1 MKQLNEDLKTG
12 KLKNVYLLCG
22 EEAYLKRQYR
32 NRIRRAAIPEGDT
45 MNYAYYEGKNIPVP
59 EIIDLAET
67 MPFFAERRLIVIEN
81 SGFFKTA
88 SQELADYIRVMP
100 DTVLLLFVESE
111 VDKRGRLY
119 KAVKDRGSV
128 VELGYQDERTLTLWI
143 ASAVKR
149 ENKKIREDTV
159 HLLLSRAGTDM
170 ENLEQEL
177 EKLFS
182 YTASREEITS
192 QDVEEICTTR
202 LENRIFEMVDA
213 VAQKE
218 QKKALDYYYD
228 LVALREPP
236 LKILAL
242 LTRQFRLL
250 LEVKDL
256 MRQGQ
261 GKAQIAKGAGIHPY
275 VAGKCMQQSRGFSGQ
290 QLREIL
296 EDGADLEEAAKSGRL
311 DPVMSVEIF
320 IVKYSA
326 RA

>member
-1 MKQLNEDLKTG
+1 M
-12 KLKNVYLLCG
+12 
-22 EEAYLKRQYR
+22 
-32 NRIRRAAIPEGDT
+32 
-45 MNYAYYEGKNIPVP
+45 
-59 EIIDLAET
+59 
-67 MPFFAERRLIVIEN
+67 
-81 SGFFKTA
+81 
-88 SQELADYIRVMP
+88 
-100 DTVLLLFVESE
+100 
-111 VDKRGRLY
+111 
-119 KAVKDRGSV
+119 
-128 VELGYQDERTLTLWI
+128 
-143 ASAVKR
+143 
-149 ENKKIREDTV
+149 

-202 LENRIFEMVDA
+202 LEKRTGSLRWWTRWRK
-213 VAQKE
+213 KE